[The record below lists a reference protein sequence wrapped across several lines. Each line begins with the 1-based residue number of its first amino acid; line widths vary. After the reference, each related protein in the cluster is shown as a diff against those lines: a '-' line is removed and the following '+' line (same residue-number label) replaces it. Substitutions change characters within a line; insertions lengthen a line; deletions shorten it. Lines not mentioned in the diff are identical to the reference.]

1 MIRQIKSDHETFKT
15 LEFGPGLNLLLA
27 EKSAGATDRQSRN
40 GAGKTSFVELVHFL
54 LGGNV
59 NADSIFR
66 SKPLIDWVF
75 EIQVDIKGEEHSISR
90 VGTHP
95 SRVKVNGPAAH
106 PAVSS
111 GLGLITNSN
120 DISEY
125 SNEQLKVMLGR
136 KWFDISPSTEDDN
149 RFGPTFRS
157 LFSYFARRQGSGAFQ
172 TPSQHSVR
180 QQLWNQQVAISYLLG
195 LDWEIAKKFQVLR
208 GRDKIAKELG
218 RAARSGE
225 LGKYFGRAA
234 ELRTRLAVATRNAD
248 QLRTQMEDFQVV
260 PEYRRLEE
268 EANELTEAINRLIEG
283 NLFDRDSIRQL
294 RTSFESE
301 QPPDLEDLN
310 RLYSEAGVVVPD
322 LLRRRF
328 KEVEEFHRTIIENR
342 QSHLRS
348 EIASAELRVSDRE
361 QEQQRLDS
369 RRRQIMNILRS
380 GGALEHF
387 SALREEL
394 GRCESDVEAVRQR
407 LELAVTLESTR
418 AEIDIERSRL
428 TQALRDDIHE
438 RREFVEEAIVG
449 FEELSEALY
458 ERAGSLTIDATPNGP
473 VFDVKI
479 EGQRS
484 KGITNMQIFCFDFMM
499 AELRARRGVWPGF
512 LIHDSHLFDGV
523 DERQVAKALQLGAE
537 RSLAGGFQYIVTMN
551 SDVLPT
557 DGFRAGFNVQDSIL
571 ATRLSDSTDSGGL
584 FGVRFS

>member
-1 MIRQIKSDHETFKT
+1 MIRRIASDHETFKT

-27 EKSAGATDRQSRN
+27 EKSEGATDRQSRN

-59 NADSIFR
+59 RADSIFR
-66 SKPLIDWVF
+66 SKPLVDWVF
-75 EIQVDIKGEEHSISR
+75 EIQVDINDEDVSISR
-90 VGTHP
+90 VGTRP
-95 SRVKVNGPAAH
+95 SRIII
-106 PAVSS
+106 S
-111 GLGLITNSN
+111 GSVVQPEGSNNLGLVS
-120 DISEY
+120 DSYEL
-125 SNEQLKVMLGR
+125 SNEQLKTMLGR
-136 KWFDISPSTEDDN
+136 TWFGVQSDNEEDN

-157 LFSYFARRQGSGAFQ
+157 LLSYFARRQGSGAFQ

-180 QQLWNQQVAISYLLG
+180 QQLWDQQVAISYLLG
-195 LDWEIAKKFQVLR
+195 LDWTIAKKFQVLR

-234 ELRTRLAVATRNAD
+234 DLRTRLAVTSRHAD
-248 QLRTQMEDFQVV
+248 QLRGRIEEFQVV

-268 EANELTEAINRLIEG
+268 EADELTAAINRLLEG
-283 NLFDRDSIRQL
+283 NLFDRDAIRELQ
-294 RTSFESE
+294 TSFESE
-301 QPPDLEDLN
+301 QPPDLEELN
-310 RLYSEAGVVVPD
+310 RLYTEAGVVVSD
-322 LLRRRF
+322 LLKRRF
-328 KEVEEFHRTIIENR
+328 EEVEKFHQTIVENR
-342 QSHLRS
+342 RSHLRA

-361 QEQQRLDS
+361 QEQQRLDG
-369 RRRQIMNILRS
+369 RRQQIMSILRS
-380 GGALEHF
+380 GGALEHYT
-387 SALREEL
+387 SMREEL
-394 GRCESDVEAVRQR
+394 GRCEAEVEAVRQR
-407 LELAVTLESTR
+407 LELAETLESTK

-438 RREFVEEAIVG
+438 RREFVEEAILG

-484 KGITNMQIFCFDFMM
+484 KGITNMQMFCFDFMI
-499 AELRARRGVWPGF
+499 AELCARRGAWPGF

-537 RSLAGGFQYIVTMN
+537 RSQAGGFQYIVTMN

-557 DGFRAGFNVQDSIL
+557 DGFRADFDVQDNIL
-571 ATRLSDSTDSGGL
+571 STRLSDSTESGGL

>member
-1 MIRQIKSDHETFKT
+1 MIRRITSNQETFKT

-27 EKSAGATDRQSRN
+27 EKSEGATDRQSRN

-59 NADSIFR
+59 RSDNIFR

-75 EIQVDIKGEEHSISR
+75 EIQLDIEGTAHSISR
-90 VGTHP
+90 AGKKP
-95 SRVKVNGPAAH
+95 SRVLVSGPIARAEKPH
-106 PAVSS
+106 
-111 GLGLITNSN
+111 GLGLAS
-120 DISEY
+120 DVYEF
-125 SNEQLKVMLGR
+125 SNEQLKIMLGR
-136 KWFDISPSTEDDN
+136 KWYGIEPGSEEDS

-180 QQLWNQQVAISYLLG
+180 QQLWDQQVAISYLLG
-195 LDWEIAKKFQVLR
+195 LDWTISKNFQVLR
-208 GRDKIAKELG
+208 GREKIAKELG

-234 ELRTRLAVATRNAD
+234 DLRTRLAVISRNAD
-248 QLRTQMEDFQVV
+248 QLKTQMEEFRVV
-260 PEYRRLEE
+260 PEYRRLEA
-268 EANELTEAINRLIEG
+268 EADDITRSINALIEA
-283 NLFDRDSIRQL
+283 NLFDREAIRELQL
-294 RTSFESE
+294 SFESE
-301 QPPDLEDLN
+301 QPPNLEDLH
-310 RLYSEAGVVVPD
+310 RLYAEAGVVVPE

-328 KEVEEFHRTIIENR
+328 EELEEFHQTIIENR
-342 QSHLRS
+342 RSHLRS
-348 EIASAELRVSDRE
+348 EMTSAEGRVSSRE
-361 QEQQRLDS
+361 QEQDRLDT
-369 RRRQIMNILRS
+369 RRQQIMSILRS
-380 GGALEHF
+380 GGALEHY
-387 SALREEL
+387 SAIREEL
-394 GRCESDVEAVRQR
+394 GRCEAEVEAVRQR
-407 LELAVTLESTR
+407 LELAETLESTK
-418 AEIDIERSRL
+418 AEIDIERGRL

-438 RREFVEEAIVG
+438 RKEFVEEAIVG

-484 KGITNMQIFCFDFMM
+484 KGITNMQMFCFDFMI
-499 AELRARRGVWPGF
+499 AELRARRGEWPGF

-551 SDVLPT
+551 SDVLPR
-557 DGFRAGFNVQDSIL
+557 DGFRAGFDLQDSIL
-571 ATRLSDSTDSGGL
+571 PTRLSDSTDTGGL